1 MYRKRIILIL
11 TSRDESDDISQKI
24 AEAIRKIGTHNAV
37 VMSDDKYGSATKLS
51 ALDKLMDSGSEY
63 QYLLEKKDKGVLR
76 DIFKLKSF
84 SKRVN
89 RINNMIKRFHPEYI
103 LCVTPYAHHCAVEAK
118 RRARFHT
125 QIIYMLQTFTLPKR
139 VHDDA
144 TNVFIVENADVK
156 ADLVRQGIKSKDV
169 LVMGFPF
176 EITPKTREEII
187 LKKQELG
194 LPKVKTVYVNVQD
207 KKQLENVFSLLLDQG
222 EIANLAVYVKDAHML
237 ETLSSMSV
245 KTSQTKVVFLQ
256 SPEQVDDCMPV
267 CDAAITQYDAA
278 TLYKCFKLGV
288 PSIVVKAS
296 EHEQADISYLAQ
308 NELCLVAKNDL
319 EIVALLYRILQTD
332 AGERIAAN
340 GKKWVELS
348 SLENIANFL
357 TAYIAV

>member
-1 MYRKRIILIL
+1 M
-11 TSRDESDDISQKI
+11 
-24 AEAIRKIGTHNAV
+24 
-37 VMSDDKYGSATKLS
+37 
-51 ALDKLMDSGSEY
+51 
-63 QYLLEKKDKGVLR
+63 
-76 DIFKLKSF
+76 
-84 SKRVN
+84 
-89 RINNMIKRFHPEYI
+89 
-103 LCVTPYAHHCAVEAK
+103 
-118 RRARFHT
+118 
-125 QIIYMLQTFTLPKR
+125 
-139 VHDDA
+139 
-144 TNVFIVENADVK
+144 
-156 ADLVRQGIKSKDV
+156 
-169 LVMGFPF
+169 
-176 EITPKTREEII
+176 
-187 LKKQELG
+187 G

-245 KTSQTKVVFLQ
+245 KTPQTKVVFLQ

>member
-11 TSRDESDDISQKI
+11 TSRDESDGISQKI
-24 AEAIRKIGTHNAV
+24 ADAVRKIGTHNV
-37 VMSDDKYGSATKLS
+37 VVISDDKYGSATKLS
-51 ALDKLMDSGSEY
+51 ALDRLMDSGSEY
-63 QYLLEKKDKGVLR
+63 QYLLEKKDKGVIR
-76 DIFKLKSF
+76 DMFKLKSF

-118 RRARFHT
+118 RRARFGT
-125 QIIYMLQTFTLPKR
+125 QIIYMLQSFTLPKR

-144 TNVFIVENADVK
+144 TNVFIVENADIK
-156 ADLVRQGIKSKDV
+156 SDLVRQGIKSKDV
-169 LVMGFPF
+169 MVMGLPF

-187 LKKQELG
+187 LKKHELG
-194 LPKVKTVYVNVQD
+194 LPKVKTVYVNLQD
-207 KKQLENVFSLLLDQG
+207 KKQLESVFSLLLDQG
-222 EIANLAVYVKDAHML
+222 EIANLAVYAKDARML

-245 KTSQTKVVFLQ
+245 KAPETKVVFLQ
-256 SPEQVDDCMPV
+256 TPEQIDDCLPV
-267 CDAAITQYDAA
+267 CDVAVTQYDCA

-288 PSIVVKAS
+288 PCIVAKAS
-296 EHEQADISYLAQ
+296 EHEQADISYLASH
-308 NELCLVAKNDL
+308 ELCLVAKNDL
-319 EIVALLYRILQTD
+319 EIVGLLYRILQTD

-340 GKKWVELS
+340 GEKWVELS

>member
-11 TSRDESDDISQKI
+11 TSRDESDGISQKI
-24 AEAIRKIGTHNAV
+24 AEAIRKIGTHNV
-37 VMSDDKYGSATKLS
+37 VVISDDKYGSATKLS

-63 QYLLEKKDKGVLR
+63 QYLLEKKDKGVIR
-76 DIFKLKSF
+76 DMFKLKSL

-89 RINNMIKRFHPEYI
+89 RINNLIKRFHPEYI

-118 RRARFHT
+118 RRARFNT
-125 QIIYMLQTFTLPKR
+125 QIIYMLQSFTLPKR

-169 LVMGFPF
+169 MVMGFPY
-176 EITPKTREEII
+176 EAVPKTREEII
-187 LKKQELG
+187 LKKQEAG
-194 LPKVKTVYVNVQD
+194 LPKVKTVYVNVQE

-222 EIANLAVYVKDAHML
+222 EIANLAVYVKDERML
-237 ETLSSMSV
+237 QTLSSMAV
-245 KTSQTKVVFLQ
+245 KAPETKVLFLQ
-256 SPEQVDDCMPV
+256 NGEQADDCLPV
-267 CDAAITQYDAA
+267 CDVAITQYDPA

-288 PSIVVKAS
+288 PSIVAKS
-296 EHEQADISYLAQ
+296 GEHEQADISYLASH
-308 NELCLVAKNDL
+308 ELCLVAKNDL
-319 EIVALLYRILQTD
+319 DIVGLLYRLLQSD
-332 AGERIAAN
+332 VGEKIASN
-340 GKKWVELS
+340 GKKWVEMS

>member
-1 MYRKRIILIL
+1 MFRKRIILIL
-11 TSRDESDDISQKI
+11 TSRDESDGISQKI
-24 AEAIRKIGTHNAV
+24 AEAIRKIGTHNVV

-51 ALDKLMDSGSEY
+51 ALDRLMDSGSEY
-63 QYLLEKKDKGVLR
+63 QYLLEKKDKGVIR
-76 DIFKLKSF
+76 DMFKFKTL

-118 RRARFHT
+118 RRARFGT
-125 QIIYMLQTFTLPKR
+125 QIIYMLQSFTLPRR

-169 LVMGFPF
+169 MVMGLPF
-176 EITPKTREEII
+176 EIAPKTREEII

-194 LPKVKTVYVNVQD
+194 LPKVKTVYVNLQN
-207 KKQLENVFSLLLDQG
+207 KKQLEDVFSLLLDQG
-222 EIANLAVYVKDAHML
+222 EIANLAVCVKDEKML
-237 ETLSSMSV
+237 QTLSSMAV
-245 KTSQTKVVFLQ
+245 KSPQTKVVFLQ
-256 SPEQVDDCMPV
+256 SPEQIDDCLPV
-267 CDAAITQYDAA
+267 CDAAITQYDPA

-288 PSIVVKAS
+288 PPIVAKS
-296 EHEQADISYLAQ
+296 PEHESSDILYLASH
-308 NELCLVAKNDL
+308 ELCLVAKNDL
-319 EIVALLYRILQTD
+319 EIVGLLYRLLQTD
-332 AGERIAAN
+332 TGEKIAAS

-357 TAYIAV
+357 TVYIGM